1 MRYAVMFQIERDEWI
16 YASGEN
22 PFNASSPVL
31 TFTTHEAAKKD
42 HEDVEMHL
50 SHDGTVFF
58 RQYDELLDDHHLI
71 EISYQQLLD
80 LWASMKQT
88 EGLFKTKLLGG

>member
-1 MRYAVMFQIERDEWI
+1 MFSVEYEYDASVVISMDEK
-16 YASGEN
+16 EN
-22 PFNASSPVL
+22 
-31 TFTTHEAAKKD
+31 

-71 EISYQQLLD
+71 AISYQQLLD

>member
-1 MRYAVMFQIERDEWI
+1 MFSVEYEYDASVVISMDEK
-16 YASGEN
+16 EN
-22 PFNASSPVL
+22 
-31 TFTTHEAAKKD
+31 

-58 RQYDELLDDHHLI
+58 RQYDELLDDHHL
-71 EISYQQLLD
+71 
-80 LWASMKQT
+80 WASMKQT

>member
-1 MRYAVMFQIERDEWI
+1 MFSVEYEYD
-16 YASGEN
+16 ASVVISMDKKEN
-22 PFNASSPVL
+22 
-31 TFTTHEAAKKD
+31 